1 MLSTPLHHQR
11 SPLKRP
17 RPLCHREANNAS
29 VLIVSRRTEHTGR
42 DAPHRYRAVP
52 ILHLVEHV
60 IVLGAFRHR
69 VLAPLLVPRRR
80 RVLGWLDR
88 AHVAGLGYHRRTT
101 AAVPSPRFRR
111 VVRLGARVVVVVRAR
126 LVRPVGSMRPVRR
139 LADTRTCLLPE
150 LLCPATMLA
159 AVRATRGAGLTN
171 AITRHDR
178 LIVVFTGCLNV
189 QVVNEITVS

>member
-1 MLSTPLHHQR
+1 MHAHPSP

-29 VLIVSRRTEHTGR
+29 VLIVSRRAEHTGR

-80 RVLGWLDR
+80 RRVLGWLDR
-88 AHVAGLGYHRRTT
+88 AHIAGLGYNRRTT
-101 AAVPSPRFRR
+101 AAVPSPRVRC

-126 LVRPVGSMRPVRR
+126 LVRPVGSMRSVRR
-139 LADTRTCLLPE
+139 LADSRTCLLPE
-150 LLCPATMLA
+150 LFCPAAMLA
-159 AVRATRGAGLTN
+159 AVRATRGASLTN
-171 AITRHDR
+171 AITRYDR
-178 LIVVFTGCLNV
+178 LVVVFTGCFNV

>member
-1 MLSTPLHHQR
+1 MHAHPSP

-29 VLIVSRRTEHTGR
+29 VLIVSRRAEHTGR

-80 RVLGWLDR
+80 RRVLGWLDR
-88 AHVAGLGYHRRTT
+88 AHIAGLGYNRRTT
-101 AAVPSPRFRR
+101 AAVPSPRVRC

-126 LVRPVGSMRPVRR
+126 LVRPVGSVRSVRR
-139 LADTRTCLLPE
+139 LADSRTCLLPE
-150 LLCPATMLA
+150 LFCPAAMLA
-159 AVRATRGAGLTN
+159 AVRATRGASLTN
-171 AITRHDR
+171 AITRYDR
-178 LIVVFTGCLNV
+178 LVVVFTGCFNV

>member
-1 MLSTPLHHQR
+1 MHAHPSP

-88 AHVAGLGYHRRTT
+88 AHIAGLGYNRRTT
-101 AAVPSPRFRR
+101 AAVPSPRVRC
-111 VVRLGARVVVVVRAR
+111 VVRLGARVVVVVVRAR
-126 LVRPVGSMRPVRR
+126 LVRPVGSMRSVRR
-139 LADTRTCLLPE
+139 LADSRTCLLPE
-150 LLCPATMLA
+150 LFCPAAMLA
-159 AVRATRGAGLTN
+159 AVRATRGADLTN

-178 LIVVFTGCLNV
+178 LVVVFTGCFNI